1 MITAIT
7 FQWKYNEKYL
17 NKKEITH
24 PRYGLHDTIQL
35 EKELKEDIDKL
46 QNVVLKIVSDLNADL
61 DNTNVQEIVM
71 RHAKRAAMVT
81 NRTKKYRTYYIH
93 GLTIHEEDK

>member
-7 FQWKYNEKYL
+7 FQWKWNEKFL
-17 NKKEITH
+17 NKKEIH
-24 PRYGLHDTIQL
+24 YPLHGLHNTIQL
-35 EKELKEDIDKL
+35 EEELKKDISTL

-61 DNTNVQEIVM
+61 DNANVQEIVM
-71 RHAKRAAMVT
+71 LHAKRRAMVT